1 MTAATVAPPLRR
13 LPVPVVE
20 PEPAVGPWVPAP
32 APPAYAV
39 QGTLAL
45 AFAAGGPAPLALVDP
60 EFAPRPTPSS
70 ALPDAERSC
79 TALVRAVVEVLAG
92 TRPASQLVRWTTLE
106 VHAALQQRAALA
118 ARRGRSGPPLR
129 RQAVVRALRICE
141 PADGVAEACAVVLDR
156 GRVRAVALRLEGLDG
171 RWRVSA
177 LEIG

>member
-70 ALPDAERSC
+70 ALPDAERPH
-79 TALVRAVVEVLAG
+79 RAGARSRGGARGHPAGVPARPLDHVEV
-92 TRPASQLVRWTTLE
+92 T
-106 VHAALQQRAALA
+106 
-118 ARRGRSGPPLR
+118 AR
-129 RQAVVRALRICE
+129 
-141 PADGVAEACAVVLDR
+141 
-156 GRVRAVALRLEGLDG
+156 
-171 RWRVSA
+171 
-177 LEIG
+177 